1 MRRNS
6 SFAVNVRAP
15 IIRRRELLTL
25 LGGAAATWP
34 LAARAQSAGKLPVIG
49 FLNTGSPDA
58 SAYLVHAFRQGL
70 VETGHTEGQNV
81 AIEYRWANGRY
92 ELLPALAAD
101 LVRQQV
107 AVIAALG
114 TSAPGLAA
122 KAATATI
129 PIVFTSGDDPV
140 NVGLV
145 PRLNRPGGNIT
156 GVHLF
161 LTELSAKK
169 LGLLHDLLPQAT
181 TIAAC
186 LNPSNANTESQSRDL
201 QAAGRALN
209 LQIEIVNAGNE
220 REIDAAFATFVQ
232 KRAGALIVGSDPFY
246 HARRAQLIGLAQR
259 HAIPAVYPFRAFVA
273 DGGLMSYG
281 TSINDAY
288 RQAGVYVG
296 RILKGEK
303 PAVLPV
309 VQSTK
314 FELIVN
320 LKTAKALGLDIPPN
334 FLSLADEV
342 IE

>member
-1 MRRNS
+1 M
-6 SFAVNVRAP
+6 
-15 IIRRRELLTL
+15 RRREFITL
-25 LGGAAATWP
+25 MGGAAAWP
-34 LAARAQSAGKLPVIG
+34 FAARAQQSAMPLIG
-49 FLNTGSPDA
+49 FLNTGSPDT
-58 SAYLVHAFRQGL
+58 SAYLVQAFRRGLTETDL
-70 VETGHTEGQNV
+70 VEGRSV
-81 AIEYRWANGRY
+81 AIEYRWAHGQYARLA
-92 ELLPALAAD
+92 ELASE
-101 LVRQQV
+101 LVSRRV

-114 TSAPGLAA
+114 TAAPGLAA

-140 NVGLV
+140 TAGLV
-145 PRLNRPGGNIT
+145 PTLNRPGGNVT

-259 HAIPAVYPFRAFVA
+259 HAMPAVYPFRTFVA

-281 TSINDAY
+281 TSISDAY

-303 PAVLPV
+303 PAELPV